1 MVAEKP
7 LRYLP
12 RHPNSAKLPAP
23 IPTSQTVHTVKCIR
37 FLKPSA
43 QTWSTPL
50 QITFQGAS
58 RQVTGSR
65 YLLNA
70 GGLNILIDCG
80 MFQERDYIGRN
91 WTPFS
96 PDAGAIDCVVLT
108 HAHLD
113 HCGLIPRLV
122 AQGYK
127 NPIITTEPSVA
138 LARLIM
144 TDSARIQEEDAAYKI
159 IRHQRENR
167 TPPQPV
173 VPLYRTPDA
182 MAAAGLLRGYPFH
195 KPIKLNDAV
204 TVTFFIAGHILG
216 SGSVLFEVKENNNT
230 RTILFSGDLGQWDKP
245 LIHDPE
251 LAFQA
256 DYIVMESTYGD
267 KLHDKH
273 IPIETQ
279 LADTITPVLK
289 RGGTV
294 VIPTF
299 ALERAQELV
308 YHLGN
313 LHRDKR
319 IPVTKTYVDSPMA
332 ADVTAT
338 FLEYSEYLDDD
349 AMKLFHSGLA
359 PLRFPGLRY
368 VRAAIDSKAIN
379 ASSEPKIIMAT
390 SGMCEAGRI
399 KHHLRQ
405 YISDPKNAI
414 VFVGFQ
420 SPGTLG
426 QLIKSGENPVRIH
439 GEYYPVKA
447 QIAEISGMSA
457 HGDQADLFRWLSNVK
472 APPRKIFL
480 THGEASVCNRLR
492 QTISDKLGWTAV
504 TPDIGHSE
512 KLD

>member
-1 MVAEKP
+1 M
-7 LRYLP
+7 
-12 RHPNSAKLPAP
+12 
-23 IPTSQTVHTVKCIR
+23 
-37 FLKPSA
+37 
-43 QTWSTPL
+43 

-80 MFQERDYIGRN
+80 MFQERDYVARN
-91 WTPFS
+91 WSPFD
-96 PDAGAIDCVVLT
+96 PDPKTIDRLVLT

-122 AQGYK
+122 AQGYN

-159 IRHQRENR
+159 IRQQRENR
-167 TPPQPV
+167 TPPRPV
-173 VPLYRTPDA
+173 VPLYKTQDA
-182 MAAAGLLRGYPFH
+182 MAASTLLKGYPFH
-195 KPIKLNDAV
+195 KPIKLNDQV
-204 TVTFFIAGHILG
+204 IITFFEAGHILG
-216 SGSVLFEVKENNNT
+216 SGSVLFEVTENNKT
-230 RTILFSGDLGQWDKP
+230 RTILFSGDIGQWDKP
-245 LIHDPE
+245 LINDPE
-251 LAFQA
+251 TLPRA
-256 DYIVMESTYGD
+256 DYVVMESTYGD
-267 KLHDKH
+267 RLHNKSVS
-273 IPIETQ
+273 IETQ
-279 LADTITPVLK
+279 LANIINPVAE

-319 IPVTKTYVDSPMA
+319 IPPLKTFVDSPMA

-338 FLEYSEYLDDD
+338 FLEYSEYLDEPT
-349 AMKLFHSGLA
+349 MKLFHAGLA

-368 VRAAIDSKAIN
+368 TRAAVDSKAIN
-379 ASSEPKIIMAT
+379 GITGPKIIMAT

-414 VFVGFQ
+414 VFVGYQ

-426 QLIKSGENPVRIH
+426 AIIKSGENPVRIH
-439 GEYYPVKA
+439 GAFYPVKA
-447 QIAEISGMSA
+447 QLAEISGMSA
-457 HGDQADLFRWLSNVK
+457 HGDRDDLFKWLSGFK
-472 APPRKIFL
+472 SPPRKIFL
-480 THGEASVCNRLR
+480 THGEASVCNKLR
-492 QTISDKLGWTAV
+492 DTITQKLGWTAV
-504 TPDIGHSE
+504 APDIGHSE
-512 KLD
+512 TLD

>member
-1 MVAEKP
+1 M
-7 LRYLP
+7 
-12 RHPNSAKLPAP
+12 
-23 IPTSQTVHTVKCIR
+23 
-37 FLKPSA
+37 
-43 QTWSTPL
+43 

-80 MFQERDYIGRN
+80 MFQERDYVARN
-91 WTPFS
+91 WTPFD
-96 PDAGAIDCVVLT
+96 PDPSAIDRLVLT

-144 TDSARIQEEDAAYKI
+144 ADSARIQEEDAAYKI

-167 TPPQPV
+167 TPPRPV
-173 VPLYRTPDA
+173 LPLYKTQDA
-182 MAAAGLLRGYPFH
+182 LAAASLLKGYPFH
-195 KPIKLNDAV
+195 KPVKLNDQV
-204 TVTFFIAGHILG
+204 TVTFFEAGHILG
-216 SGSVLFEVKENNNT
+216 SGSVLFEVRENNTT
-230 RTILFSGDLGQWDKP
+230 RTILFSGDIGQWDKP
-245 LIHDPE
+245 LINDPE
-251 LAFQA
+251 ILPRA
-256 DYIVMESTYGD
+256 DYVVMESTYGD
-267 KLHDKH
+267 RLHNKS

-279 LADTITPVLK
+279 LADIINPVAQ

-313 LHRDKR
+313 LNRDKR
-319 IPVTKTYVDSPMA
+319 IPPLKTFVDSPMA

-338 FLEYSEYLDDD
+338 FLEYSEYMDEH
-349 AMKLFHSGLA
+349 AMKLFHSGQA

-368 VRAAIDSKAIN
+368 TRAAADSIAIN
-379 ASSEPKIIMAT
+379 GIQGPKIIMAT

-414 VFVGFQ
+414 AFVGYQ

-426 QLIKSGENPVRIH
+426 AIIKSGENPVRIH
-439 GEYYPVKA
+439 GQFFPVKA

-457 HGDQADLFRWLSNVK
+457 HGDRDDLFRWLSGFK
-472 APPRKIFL
+472 SEPRKIFL
-480 THGEASVCNRLR
+480 THGEASVCNKLR
-492 QTISDKLGWTAV
+492 ASIAAKLGWHAV
-504 TPDIGHSE
+504 APDIGHTE
-512 KLD
+512 TLD

>member
-1 MVAEKP
+1 M
-7 LRYLP
+7 
-12 RHPNSAKLPAP
+12 
-23 IPTSQTVHTVKCIR
+23 
-37 FLKPSA
+37 
-43 QTWSTPL
+43 

-70 GGLNILIDCG
+70 GGLNILVDCG
-80 MFQERDYIGRN
+80 MFQERDYVARN
-91 WTPFS
+91 WAPFTPDPS
-96 PDAGAIDCVVLT
+96 LIDRVVLT

-113 HCGLIPRLV
+113 HCGLLPRLV

-159 IRHQRENR
+159 VRHQRENR
-167 TPPQPV
+167 TPPRPV
-173 VPLYRTPDA
+173 VPLYKVPDA
-182 MAAAGLLRGYPFH
+182 MAASGLLRGYPFH
-195 KPIKLNDAV
+195 KPIKLNDQV
-204 TVTFFIAGHILG
+204 TVTFYEAGHILG
-216 SGSVLFEVKENNNT
+216 SGSALFEVTENNVT
-230 RTILFSGDLGQWDKP
+230 RKILFSGDLGQWDKP
-245 LIHDPE
+245 LINDPE
-251 LAFQA
+251 KPAAA

-267 KLHDKH
+267 KLHDKSKC
-273 IPIETQ
+273 IESQ
-279 LADTITPVLK
+279 LADIINPVFD

-294 VIPTF
+294 IIPTF

-313 LHRDKR
+313 MHRDKT
-319 IPVTKTYVDSPMA
+319 IPATRTFVDSPMA

-338 FLEYSEYLDDD
+338 FLEYSEYLDEDT
-349 AMKLFHSGLA
+349 MKLFHAGLA

-368 VRAAIDSKAIN
+368 VRAAADSKAIN
-379 ASSEPKIIMAT
+379 GVQGSKIIMST

-405 YISDPKNAI
+405 YISDPRNAI
-414 VFVGFQ
+414 VFVGYQ

-426 QLIKSGENPVRIH
+426 AVIKSGENPVRIH
-439 GEYYPVKA
+439 GAFYPVKA
-447 QIAEISGMSA
+447 QIAEITGMSA
-457 HGDQADLFRWLSNVK
+457 HGDRDDLFKWLSLIQ

-480 THGEASVCNRLR
+480 THGEGRVCNALR

-504 TPDIGHSE
+504 APDIGHSE